1 MNNLERYRSGHNGA
15 DSKFFEE
22 LAVCSAKKAHKYR
35 VFSGS
40 KIEYFVVLSV
50 SSFQKFLEEMRNN
63 IHGELSEWSKVQHSK
78 CCVPKRNLGFESLTL
93 RQKSPKNQ
101 GFSAFLF
108 CSFAQNRLKTM
119 ERTACFLERTR
130 RFRAFWRIRTVKI
143 SSFRHHL
150 KFRSTCCRNS
160 PIREVP
166 FR

>member
-1 MNNLERYRSGHNGA
+1 MERHRSGHNGA

-93 RQKSPKNQ
+93 RQKVRKIKVFRLFFFARLLKIGSKLWKEQPVFWKEQ
-101 GFSAFLF
+101 DDFGHFGVFEPLKSVHSA
-108 CSFAQNRLKTM
+108 
-119 ERTACFLERTR
+119 
-130 RFRAFWRIRTVKI
+130 II
-143 SSFRHHL
+143 
-150 KFRSTCCRNS
+150 
-160 PIREVP
+160 
-166 FR
+166 